1 MKDVTVRIKG
11 RVQGVGYR
19 RFAVSKARDIGGIS
33 GWVYNDCDGSVLIR
47 MKGEDTRIDEMLDAC
62 RKGPLWGKVEEIE
75 FVVGRLSSFLSE
87 VEIGVFKRV

>member
-47 MKGEDTRIDEMLDAC
+47 MKGEDT
-62 RKGPLWGKVEEIE
+62 LWDVCKSLGVSSEVEEIE
-75 FVVGRLSSFLSE
+75 FVVGRLSSFLPE